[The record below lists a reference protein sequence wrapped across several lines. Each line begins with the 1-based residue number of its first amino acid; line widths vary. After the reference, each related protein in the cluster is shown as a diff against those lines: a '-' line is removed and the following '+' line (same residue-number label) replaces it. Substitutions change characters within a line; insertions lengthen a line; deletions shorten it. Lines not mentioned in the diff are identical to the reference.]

1 MRVAMCCNVLQCV
14 AECRNEY
21 VSSHTDVAPQPVC
34 IEGVGKCVLQC
45 VAMFC
50 NVLQCV
56 AVCVLLVV
64 LRIYLYLCVIQV
76 SGNISRGVLQCVA
89 VCCSVLQCAAICCSV
104 LQCVAVCCSVCASRN
119 AHSLHLPV
127 CS

>member
-56 AVCVLLVV
+56 AVCVLLEMLTLYIYPCVV
-64 LRIYLYLCVIQV
+64 RV
-76 SGNISRGVLQCVA
+76 SRKV
-89 VCCSVLQCAAICCSV
+89 CCSV
-104 LQCVAVCCSVCASRN
+104 LQCVAVYCSVLQCVV
-119 AHSLHLPV
+119 L
-127 CS
+127 